1 MKRALRAGAVRP
13 SDPGAPLVAAARSRR
28 AEASAVEDVEP
39 AVDEAVDPVD
49 DQIDE
54 DELDPSDD
62 DFDDD
67 DAVEGPEE
75 LEADDELDAGDG
87 TELVTDPGT
96 PVDPSAAVAGDDG
109 DDDEVEVTVPAVVT
123 GEAAF
128 DDEEDARV
136 VAAVTGDDDEDEDD
150 GIDGLRD
157 GEFVCRSCYMAKL
170 ESQLADAER
179 MYCRD
184 CA

>member
-1 MKRALRAGAVRP
+1 M
-13 SDPGAPLVAAARSRR
+13 AAARSRR
-28 AEASAVEDVEP
+28 AEASTAEDAEP
-39 AVDEAVDPVD
+39 VVDEA
-49 DQIDE
+49 IDE
-54 DELDPSDD
+54 VEPDELDPLAD

-67 DAVEGPEE
+67 ADGPDA
-75 LEADDELDAGDG
+75 LEADDALETEDDLTTGDG
-87 TELVTDPGT
+87 TDLVTDPGT
-96 PVDPSAAVAGDDG
+96 PVDPSAAVAGDEG
-109 DDDEVEVTVPAVVT
+109 DDDEVAVAVPAVVT

-128 DDEEDARV
+128 DDEDDVRV
-136 VAAVTGDDDEDEDD
+136 VAAVTGDDEEDDDD

-170 ESQLADAER
+170 ESQLADAEQ